1 MRMEQVYKQWVKEK
15 TSTSGKMH
23 IIEVGVYCYFESVDS
38 KVSKF
43 YLKKFR

>member
-23 IIEVGVYCYFESVDS
+23 IIEVGVYCYFERVDS
-38 KVSKF
+38 KV
-43 YLKKFR
+43 